1 MQPTEREYLSQST
14 QAVQPLCEAE
24 QRQLLIDW
32 NNTYK
37 EDYPTHQLLHQLL
50 EAQAEKT
57 PEAIAL
63 LFEDT
68 QFTYCE
74 LNLRA
79 NQLAHHLIALG
90 VGPEVPVGL
99 CVERS
104 PEMVVAL
111 LAILKAGGVYL
122 PLDPE
127 YPRERLAFMLDDA
140 RTPVILTQQRL
151 LRDLPEHDAKQVLL
165 DAMADRF
172 GSYPAATPKATAVP
186 DNLAYVIYTSGSTG
200 RPKGVCIPHRALVNF
215 LFAMREKTGMAQR
228 DALLAVTTLS
238 FDIAA
243 LELFLPL
250 TTGARIVLL
259 SREDASDG
267 MQLIKQLTC
276 SITFMQ
282 ATPATWRLLLES
294 GWAGSDRLHALCGGE
309 ALTRSLADQLL
320 VRCASLINVYG
331 PTESTVWST
340 AHRVV
345 ADGRAVPIGRP
356 IANTQTY
363 ILDPNLNPVPIGAPA
378 NSTSA
383 APVSPAVTCIDP
395 S

>member
-1 MQPTEREYLSQST
+1 MSEDLTIDQILRRRAAQTPNAIAIAATRGKPLTYRGLVEQVDYVAHFLANNGLTHKDCVATVLRNGPEMATAFLGVSGGAISAPLNPDYREAEFDLHLSELNAGALIVQSGSCSPAIAVAQKRNIPVIDLTPVLWLAEPDGLQLSPLLGEMMQPTEREYLSQST

-37 EDYPTHQLLHQLL
+37 EDYPTHQPLHQLL

-127 YPRERLAFMLDDA
+127 YPRTPSVHA
-140 RTPVILTQQRL
+140 RRCSHSGYF
-151 LRDLPEHDAKQVLL
+151 D
-165 DAMADRF
+165 
-172 GSYPAATPKATAVP
+172 ATAT
-186 DNLAYVIYTSGSTG
+186 TS
-200 RPKGVCIPHRALVNF
+200 R
-215 LFAMREKTGMAQR
+215 FA
-228 DALLAVTTLS
+228 
-238 FDIAA
+238 
-243 LELFLPL
+243 
-250 TTGARIVLL
+250 
-259 SREDASDG
+259 
-267 MQLIKQLTC
+267 
-276 SITFMQ
+276 
-282 ATPATWRLLLES
+282 
-294 GWAGSDRLHALCGGE
+294 
-309 ALTRSLADQLL
+309 
-320 VRCASLINVYG
+320 
-331 PTESTVWST
+331 
-340 AHRVV
+340 
-345 ADGRAVPIGRP
+345 
-356 IANTQTY
+356 
-363 ILDPNLNPVPIGAPA
+363 
-378 NSTSA
+378 
-383 APVSPAVTCIDP
+383 
-395 S
+395 